1 MAIMDIGFD
10 KTKPDTWF
18 KHEFTPYSSVSDYAN
33 SPPRGMTNPPMN
45 LALREIL
52 CKDFV
57 EFGTELGI
65 PKTDWKP
72 SFAECIRKSSS
83 EPSSPTQLA
92 ERRQRRMAHCKG
104 ARSQMM
110 QGYREHV
117 RNGQTLRKGTIFSRS
132 APAIFTPVEDSPEP
146 HPDWHQYHPYP
157 QTLRPIDRRGPPS
170 FTRTTSSASVDK
182 SARTVHFADKQ
193 DRTLSQHLSAGAT
206 PQASEFMK
214 TPSHTKALNMG
225 KSMSLHEP
233 GGKRPSAEAPGMARK
248 GKDSV
253 KDCVKEEDPK
263 KKQHNDGANI
273 DTAELDNRLR
283 EIRGNSRLHR
293 AAVADRFVFGANAS
307 KGEPMVLGAST
318 LNQANPGSWASD
330 AAFLNKF
337 HNSAIRIV
345 NPSGLQVNK
354 EPAKKRKKKKM
365 TEQEQEEEDLLK
377 MDGSSVFVARY
388 PLDDALK
395 ALKKLRKKTFPHEV
409 KPSDTKKAEKAAV
422 VADVAA
428 SLKLGL
434 GGMLLSRVRGSDEA
448 KNEAEAAVG
457 ASGYV

>member
-1 MAIMDIGFD
+1 MEAMDR
-10 KTKPDTWF
+10 TNPDTWF

-33 SPPRGMTNPPMN
+33 SPPRGMTNAPMN
-45 LALREIL
+45 LKLRDVL

-57 EFGTELGI
+57 EFGTALGI
-65 PKTDWKP
+65 PKAEWGA
-72 SFAECIRKSSS
+72 SFAEIVNPRKSSS
-83 EPSSPTQLA
+83 EPTSPTQAA

-117 RNGQTLRKGTIFSRS
+117 RTGQTLKSGSIFSRS
-132 APAIFTPVEDSPEP
+132 APAIVTGVEDAPEP
-146 HPDWHQYHPYP
+146 HPDWHQYHPFP
-157 QTLRPIDRRGPPS
+157 QTLRPIDRRGPAS
-170 FTRTTSSASVDK
+170 LTKSTSSVSADK
-182 SARTVHFADKQ
+182 SQRTVHFADAKE
-193 DRTLSQHLSAGAT
+193 RSLSQHLSAGAT

-214 TPSHTKALNMG
+214 TPSHTKAIQLG

-233 GGKRPSAEAPGMARK
+233 GGKRPSAEAPGMAIK

-253 KDCVKEEDPK
+253 KDCVKEEDAK
-263 KKQHNDGANI
+263 KKQNNDGDKI

-293 AAVADRFVFGANAS
+293 AAVADRFIFGASAS

-330 AAFLNKF
+330 ASFLNKF
-337 HNSAIRIV
+337 HNSSIRIV
-345 NPSGLQVNK
+345 DPSGLQVLK
-354 EPAKKRKKKKM
+354 EPAKKRKKKKK
-365 TEQEQEEEDLLK
+365 TDQEQEEEDLLK
-377 MDGSSVFVARY
+377 MGSSSVFVARY

-395 ALKKLRKKTFPHEV
+395 AIKKLRRKAFPDEV
-409 KPSDTKKAEKAAV
+409 KAIDTKKAEADKA

-428 SLKLGL
+428 ALKLGF
-434 GGMLLSRVRGSDEA
+434 GGMLLSRVRGSDED
-448 KNEAEAAVG
+448 KNEAEAAVK
-457 ASGYV
+457 ASGYDH

>member
-1 MAIMDIGFD
+1 MALETMD
-10 KTKPDTWF
+10 KTQPDTWF

-33 SPPRGMTNPPMN
+33 SPPRGMTNAPMN
-45 LALREIL
+45 LALREVL

-57 EFGTELGI
+57 EFGTVLGI
-65 PKTDWKP
+65 PKAEWGS
-72 SFAECIRKSSS
+72 SFAEAPRKSSS
-83 EPSSPTQLA
+83 EPSSPSQLV
-92 ERRQRRMAHCKG
+92 ESRQRRMAHCRG

-117 RNGQTLRKGTIFSRS
+117 RSGQTLRKGTIFSRS
-132 APAIFTPVEDSPEP
+132 APAIITGVEESPEP

-170 FTRTTSSASVDK
+170 FTRSTSSASVDK
-182 SARTVHFADKQ
+182 SQRTVHFADKQ

-233 GGKRPSAEAPGMARK
+233 GGKRPSAEAPGVARK

-253 KDCVKEEDPK
+253 KECVKEEDAK
-263 KKQHNDGANI
+263 NKQHNDGAKI
-273 DTAELDNRLR
+273 DNAELDNRLR
-283 EIRGNSRLHR
+283 EIRGNARLHR
-293 AAVADRFVFGANAS
+293 AAVSDKFSFGANAS

-318 LNQANPGSWASD
+318 LHQANPGSWASD

-354 EPAKKRKKKKM
+354 EPVKKRKKKKK
-365 TEQEQEEEDLLK
+365 TEQEQEDEDLLK

-395 ALKKLRKKTFPHEV
+395 ALKKLRKKTFPNEV
-409 KPSDTKKAEKAAV
+409 KPSDTKAAAKAAE
-422 VADVAA
+422 VADIAA
-428 SLKLGL
+428 NLKVSF
-434 GGMLLSRVRGSDEA
+434 GGMLLSRVRDSDEDKA
-448 KNEAEAAVG
+448 EAEAAVK
-457 ASGYV
+457 ASGYDH